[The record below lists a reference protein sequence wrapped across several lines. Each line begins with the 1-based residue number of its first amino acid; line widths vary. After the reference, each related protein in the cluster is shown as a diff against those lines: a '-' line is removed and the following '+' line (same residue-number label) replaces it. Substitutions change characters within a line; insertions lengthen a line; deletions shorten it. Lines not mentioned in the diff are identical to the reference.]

1 MRFLFLSEYIVII
14 LTLGMAELCSCFV
27 PPRLSPHPTEVLG
40 SAAGNVR
47 KLQLGA
53 ETHGNFSAPFSE
65 FRAGRQ
71 REEIWVWIEGEISQ
85 HPRTLASSYLSP
97 NPKPYPKSNLNSNP
111 IILTSTLTL

>member
-85 HPRTLASSYLSP
+85 HPRLDLAAWLLAGSLQA
-97 NPKPYPKSNLNSNP
+97 NR
-111 IILTSTLTL
+111 T